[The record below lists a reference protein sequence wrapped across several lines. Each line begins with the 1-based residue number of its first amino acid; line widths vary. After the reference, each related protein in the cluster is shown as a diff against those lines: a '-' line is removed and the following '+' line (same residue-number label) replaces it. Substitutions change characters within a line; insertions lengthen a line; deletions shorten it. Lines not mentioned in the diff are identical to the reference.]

1 MIKMMDLIRI
11 MIVIMM
17 SSIEFQV
24 QLDYSARSSLIL
36 IRKGEVNYHH
46 CHNNVTV
53 IYIVMII
60 MIIIIIMIM
69 IRLRST

>member
-1 MIKMMDLIRI
+1 MTDLIRM

-46 CHNNVTV
+46 CHNNV
-53 IYIVMII
+53 II
-60 MIIIIIMIM
+60 IIIIIMIM
-69 IRLRST
+69 IRPRST